1 MPVTGRILEGKL
13 QNSTAIA
20 KHRLRSQRI
29 IRIFFLVRPCADTS
43 RSFLSLPKDRISKN
57 QELRLPMLRKAS
69 LKRQIGGSETQHFLY
84 PRAPIAAPRTLYC
97 PQTEERSAS
106 HPRINSRVSNRSP
119 KWPKMDRIIAKMAK
133 WTPTVVFFQRT

>member
-1 MPVTGRILEGKL
+1 MKL
-13 QNSTAIA
+13 CGVGFCRFPQ
-20 KHRLRSQRI
+20 K
-29 IRIFFLVRPCADTS
+29 
-43 RSFLSLPKDRISKN
+43 
-57 QELRLPMLRKAS
+57 QELRLALLRKAS
-69 LKRQIGGSETQHFLY
+69 QNGQIGGSETQHFLY

-133 WTPTVVFFQRT
+133 WTPTVGVVVELSISRTPGGGWEMKRKGPPRPQGKTGLANLRQFRPVFCPAPLV